1 MISRF
6 FLNLID
12 RIADIEKSARLMITI
27 NAIITVV
34 ENAPNFGKISVV
46 IPKIKLPVSSRVRIR
61 VSVIVYN

>member
-1 MISRF
+1 
-6 FLNLID
+6 
-12 RIADIEKSARLMITI
+12 MITI